1 MQQRQTLVLLGLGL
15 LAAGGCKKENPAT
28 GAAADG
34 GSAAAPAAAA
44 PGEPVLALLGQFEGE
59 IDLSMT
65 SHEERPTPAP
75 PVAMNLFIKSGK
87 VRADVPEKLGGGS
100 GLGPGAYFILDA
112 AAKKLEIVS
121 NVQKQVFVIDFNTSG
136 DKLKALGGGAQHGPA
151 HVEPKTTVTKTGKT
165 ETVAGRKC
173 EDWDVVS
180 DHREGTA
187 CVAEEDVR
195 WFQIPLSG
203 FPSKHAWAAAL
214 LDGKHLPLRFVGY
227 GKDGS
232 TEQNRVE
239 VTKFEK
245 KSLPATEF
253 EYPAT
258 YGVSDFGQLFAGLA
272 GMRGGMPGGMPPGMP
287 GGMPPGMPPGM
298 MPTMPPRHQP

>member
-1 MQQRQTLVLLGLGL
+1 MQRRKTLVLLGLGV
-15 LAAGGCKKENPAT
+15 LAAGGCKKETTAT
-28 GAAADG
+28 SSDADG
-34 GSAAAPAAAA
+34 GAPAAPAAAA
-44 PGEPVLALLGQFEGE
+44 PAAPAAQVLALLGQFEGE

-65 SHEERPTPAP
+65 THVDRPTAAP
-75 PVAMNLFIKSGK
+75 PIAMNLFIKSGK
-87 VRADVPEKLGGGS
+87 VRADVPEKLGGS
-100 GLGPGAYFILDA
+100 TGLGAGAYFILDA

-121 NVQKQVFVIDFNTSG
+121 DVQKQVFVIDFNTSG
-136 DKLKALGGGAQHGPA
+136 DKLKALGGAHHGPA
-151 HVEPKTTVTKTGKT
+151 HEEPKTTVTKTGKT
-165 ETVAGRKC
+165 ETVAGRNC

-187 CVAEEDVR
+187 CVAEEDVS
-195 WFQIPLSG
+195 WFHIPVSG
-203 FPSKHAWAAAL
+203 FPSKHAWAAEL
-214 LDGKHLPLRFVGY
+214 LDGKHMPLRFIGY
-227 GKDGS
+227 AKDGS

-245 KSLPATEF
+245 KSLPAAEF

-287 GGMPPGMPPGM
+287 GGMPPGM
-298 MPTMPPRHQP
+298 MPTMPPRQHP